1 MSDTIS
7 ILGYNVFTG
16 TSTLVSDKVGVDA
29 YFGADDGLHT
39 LMIDLDSFIG
49 SIKIQASIVKTPT
62 DDDWFNA
69 EIAGT
74 TFAVDTTGK
83 VGTSVAI
90 NLDYTSAE
98 TSIKTYNTV
107 GNFVWIRASISNWT
121 AGIIKRIE
129 INR

>member
-16 TSTLVSDKVGVDA
+16 TSTLVSDKVGGDA

-83 VGTSVAI
+83 VGTSVELI
-90 NLDYTSAE
+90 
-98 TSIKTYNTV
+98 
-107 GNFVWIRASISNWT
+107 WIILQLKQVLKP
-121 AGIIKRIE
+121 IILLVTLFGSE
-129 INR
+129 QV